1 MSAKREVLL
10 EIRIENIPARFVT
23 SAEEQFVRFASEAL
37 KEAGLPY
44 ESIAAYGTYKRLV
57 LHVSGVPAKTE
68 EKAQKHYG
76 PSAKMLRGP
85 DGNFTPQAAGFARA
99 RGVTPDKLGVETVP
113 NKGEVLVLETR
124 IPGRAAGKALA
135 EIFPAVIARLQFP
148 KNMVWEKTRF
158 RFARPI
164 RSLLALHGEKTIS
177 FSVAGV
183 KSGRVTA
190 GLSAKG
196 SKPLRI
202 ASAEKYFKA
211 LEHAGVMVK
220 DAERLA
226 ALRRELAAVSRR
238 MKLEVEV
245 DEELLNENLY
255 LVEYPVCVVSSY
267 SQDFLKLPPELV
279 HLVMKKQLKFFT
291 VADAKG
297 RLQPWFVGIRDG
309 VSRGQRNVEDGFRNV
324 LEARFRD
331 AIFFYTRDLAVPLAD
346 FNARLGSVSFQR
358 GLGSMADKTARV
370 EKLASLLADR
380 CGADFSPDDVAAAAK
395 HAYSD
400 LVSGLVGEFPELQG
414 TMGGYYAANAGLR
427 ETAARAVGEFYW
439 PLSAKSP
446 IPSSVEGGLASLAG
460 KLDTLAADFYT
471 GRIPTGSADPHGL
484 RRQALGVVRIVLENG
499 LRLNLHR
506 AAQAALEPFW
516 ELLPEKRAG
525 DPAGH
530 EALLDFIWQ
539 RAETVFAEEGLR
551 FDEIKAVREFFM
563 SCEGG
568 DLLDCR
574 ARIKDINSLRA
585 NPDFSGIAA
594 AFKRAKNILRQSK
607 DLLSGSPDEGALE
620 KDEER
625 ALYGEIKAM
634 GGRLREHVAARDY
647 ARGLSELLA
656 IKPSL
661 DNFFDKVLVMVED
674 PKVRGNRLNLIK
686 SLVDMVSGVADL
698 SQLQ

>member
-23 SAEEQFVRFASEAL
+23 SAEEQLVKYAAEAL
-37 KEAGLPY
+37 KEANLPC

-57 LHVSGVPAKTE
+57 LHLAGVPSKTE
-68 EKAQKHYG
+68 EKTQKHYG

-85 DGNFTPQAAGFARA
+85 DGNFTPQAAGFARS
-99 RGVTPDKLGVETVP
+99 RGTTPDKLGAETVP
-113 NKGEVLVLETR
+113 NKGEVLVFETR
-124 IPGRAAGKALA
+124 VPGRAASKALA
-135 EIFPAVIARLQFP
+135 ELFPAVIAKLQFP

-164 RSLLALHGEKTIS
+164 RSLLALHGDKPVV
-177 FSVAGV
+177 FSVAGI
-183 KSGRVTA
+183 KSGRITA

-196 SKPLRI
+196 SRPLKI
-202 ASAEKYFKA
+202 ASAEKYFKT
-211 LEHAGVMVK
+211 LEHAGVVVR
-220 DAERLA
+220 DADRLA
-226 ALRRELAAVSRR
+226 ALRRELAAVSKR
-238 MKLEVEV
+238 MKLEAEV
-245 DEELLNENLY
+245 DEELLTENLY

-267 SQDFLKLPPELV
+267 SQDFLRLPPELV

-291 VADAKG
+291 VSDAKG

-309 VSRGQRNVEDGFRNV
+309 VSRGQRNVEEGFRNV

-346 FNARLGSVSFQR
+346 FNKKLASVTFQARLGT
-358 GLGSMADKTARV
+358 MADKAARV
-370 EKLASLLADR
+370 EALAARL
-380 CGADFSPDDVAAAAK
+380 CGASKESCAEDVAAASK
-395 HAYSD
+395 YVYSD

-427 ETAARAVGEFYW
+427 ENAARAVGEFYW
-439 PLSAKSP
+439 PVSAVSP
-446 IPSSVEGGLASLAG
+446 IPSSVEGAIASLAG

-471 GRIPTGSADPHGL
+471 GQIPTGSADPHGL
-484 RRQALGVVRIVLENG
+484 RRQALGAVRIVLEKE
-499 LRLNLHR
+499 LRLNLCD
-506 AAQAALEPFW
+506 ALDAALEPFAAM
-516 ELLPEKRAG
+516 LPEARKDLSARR
-525 DPAGH
+525 
-530 EALLDFIWQ
+530 EALLDFLWQ
-539 RAETVFAEEGLR
+539 RAEAVFAEQDLR

-563 SCEGG
+563 DGG

-574 ARIKDINSLRA
+574 ARVKGINSLRA

-594 AFKRAKNILRQSK
+594 AFKRAKNILRQAKSP
-607 DLLSGSPDEGALE
+607 LSGSPDEGSFE

-625 ALYGEIKAM
+625 ALYGDIRAM
-634 GGRLREHVAARDY
+634 GGRLKEHVAARDY

-661 DNFFDKVLVMVED
+661 DNFFDKVMVMAED
-674 PKVRGNRLNLIK
+674 PKLRENRLNLIK
-686 SLVDMVSGVADL
+686 SLVSLVEGVADL

>member
-1 MSAKREVLL
+1 MSAKRDVLL

-23 SAEEQFVRFASEAL
+23 SAGEQLVKYASAALQEAN
-37 KEAGLPY
+37 LPF

-57 LHVSGVPAKTE
+57 LHLAGVPVKTE
-68 EKAQKHYG
+68 EKIQKHYG
-76 PSAKMLRGP
+76 PSAKLLKGP
-85 DGNFTPQAAGFARA
+85 DGNFTPQAAGFARS
-99 RGVTPDKLGVETVP
+99 RGTTPDKLGVETVP
-113 NKGEVLVLETR
+113 NKGEVLVFESR

-135 EIFPAVIARLQFP
+135 ELFPAVIARLQFP

-164 RSLLALHGEKTIS
+164 RSLLALHGDKPVV

-196 SKPLRI
+196 SRPLKI
-202 ASAEKYFKA
+202 TSAEKYFKA

-220 DAERLA
+220 DADRLA
-226 ALRRELAAVSRR
+226 ALRRELAAVCKRT
-238 MKLEVEV
+238 KLEVEV
-245 DEELLNENLY
+245 DEDLLAENLY

-291 VADAKG
+291 VSDAKG
-297 RLQPWFVGIRDG
+297 RLQPYFVGVRDG
-309 VSRGQRNVEDGFRNV
+309 VSRGQRNVEEGFRNV

-346 FNARLGSVSFQR
+346 FNEKLKAVTFQARLGT
-358 GLGSMADKTARV
+358 MADRAARV
-370 EKLASLLADR
+370 EKLSAWLCSRSQEVCAED
-380 CGADFSPDDVAAAAK
+380 AAAASK
-395 HAYSD
+395 YVYSD

-414 TMGGYYAANAGLR
+414 TIGGYYAAAAGLR

-439 PLSAKSP
+439 PMSAKSP
-446 IPSSVEGGLASLAG
+446 LPSSVEGCLVSLAG
-460 KLDTLAADFYT
+460 KLDTLAADFAT
-471 GRIPTGSADPHGL
+471 GQIPSGSEDPHGL
-484 RRQALGVVRIVLENG
+484 RRQALGAVRIVLEKG
-499 LRLNLHR
+499 LKLDMR
-506 AAQAALEPFW
+506 AAVAEAFASLPDAAAARETGP
-516 ELLPEKRAG
+516 
-525 DPAGH
+525 
-530 EALLDFIWQ
+530 LLDFIWQ
-539 RAETVFAEEGLR
+539 RAEAVFAEEGLR
-551 FDEIKAVREFFM
+551 FDEIKAVRGFFM
-563 SCEGG
+563 SGG

-574 ARIKDINSLRA
+574 ARIKDINSLRS

-594 AFKRAKNILRQSK
+594 AFKRSKNILKQSK
-607 DLLSGSPDEGALE
+607 SALSGSPDEGIFE

-625 ALYGEIKAM
+625 ALYGDIKAM
-634 GGRLREHVAARDY
+634 GGRLKKHVAARDY

-661 DNFFDKVLVMVED
+661 DNFFDKVMVMAED
-674 PKVRGNRLNLIK
+674 PKVRDNRLNLIK
-686 SLVDMVSGVADL
+686 SLVSLVEGVADL